1 MKLNV
6 IPRAAVITACLIL
19 STVALAQASRSEST
33 PLRVPLSRFPT
44 ELGVWKG
51 APAAPLDQK
60 VLTQLAVDDHL
71 NRVYRSEGAMPVGL
85 YVGYYESQR
94 QGETMHSPMNCL
106 PGSGWQP
113 VESGRTRVAL
123 NSVVSGQTLA
133 PLEINRYIVRKGGDN
148 LLVLYW
154 YQSHGRVVA
163 SEYWGKFYT
172 VLDSIRLNRTDAAL
186 VRVVIPIPSGDLVS
200 GNREN
205 EARSEVVGADF
216 VRTMYPL
223 LVHHLP
229 I

>member
-1 MKLNV
+1 MKLNLV
-6 IPRAAVITACLIL
+6 PRAAVITACLIL

-33 PLRVPLSRFPT
+33 PLRVPLSRFPM

-51 APAAPLDQK
+51 APAAPLDTK
-60 VLTQLAVDDHL
+60 VLTQLAVDDYL
-71 NRVYRSEGAMPVGL
+71 NRVYRSEGAIAVGL
-85 YVGYYESQR
+85 YIGYYKSQR

-113 VESGRTRVAL
+113 IESGRARVAL
-123 NSVVSGQTLA
+123 NPVVSGQTLA
-133 PLEINRYIVRKGGDN
+133 PLEINRYIVQKGGDN

-154 YQSHGRVVA
+154 YQSHGRVIA

-172 VLDSIRLNRTDAAL
+172 VFDSIRLNRTDAAL
-186 VRVVIPIPSGDLVS
+186 VRVVIPIPSADLGR
-200 GNREN
+200 GNRDGETRA
-205 EARSEVVGADF
+205 EALGADF